1 MNIKDESVKNLLEAV
16 HVVGNMVAERFND
29 AHTIK
34 HKGTVDL
41 VTEVDLA
48 SEKMLREELTK
59 RFPKIPFHGEE
70 GGGADW
76 KNGEAWVV
84 DPIDG
89 TTNFANRIEHFAISV
104 ALVKKGEPVM
114 GVVHNPITKETFYAC
129 QDGGAYLNGKQI
141 HVNAVSNLDDALA
154 VTGFP
159 YNRRERMD
167 EIITRLRAFL
177 MVCADVRRFGS
188 ASLDLC
194 YTAKGIYA
202 IYWEQ
207 NLKPWDIA
215 AGALIL
221 KEAGGK
227 VSKFN
232 GGKLELDCLEL
243 LATNGIMH
251 EKALE
256 ILAPTL

>member
-1 MNIKDESVKNLLEAV
+1 MNIKDEFVSKLVESVKIA
-16 HVVGNMVAERFND
+16 GDMVASRFND
-29 AHTIK
+29 AHTVK

-48 SEKMLREELTK
+48 SEKMLKEELSK
-59 RFPKIPFHGEE
+59 RFPNIQFHGEE

-76 KNGEAWVV
+76 KNSEAWVV

-89 TTNFANRIEHFAISV
+89 TTNFANRIPHFAISV
-104 ALVKKGEPVM
+104 ALVRKGEPLA
-114 GVVHNPITKETFYAC
+114 GVVHNPITKETFYAWKN
-129 QDGGAYLNGKQI
+129 GGAYLNGELI
-141 HVNAVSNLDDALA
+141 HVNEVTNLDDALA

-159 YNRRERMD
+159 YNRRERME
-167 EIITRLRAFL
+167 EILKRLKAFL

-194 YTAKGIYA
+194 YTAKGIYS

-215 AGALIL
+215 AGSLIL
-221 KEAGGK
+221 QEAGGK

-232 GGKLELDCLEL
+232 GEKLELDCLEL
-243 LATNGIMH
+243 LATNGFMH
-251 EKALE
+251 EKSIEL
-256 ILAPTL
+256 LAPTL